1 MKDILKSQ
9 LESYK
14 RDNSRSSKEAML
26 DTVNSITN
34 SKSENDASMLN
45 SIQRAKNALTSGNG
59 NKNEIVQSVESVIS
73 RLS

>member
-26 DTVNSITN
+26 DTMNSITN
-34 SKSENDASMLN
+34 SKSENDVSMLN
-45 SIQRAKNALTSGNG
+45 SIQRAKNALTSSSG